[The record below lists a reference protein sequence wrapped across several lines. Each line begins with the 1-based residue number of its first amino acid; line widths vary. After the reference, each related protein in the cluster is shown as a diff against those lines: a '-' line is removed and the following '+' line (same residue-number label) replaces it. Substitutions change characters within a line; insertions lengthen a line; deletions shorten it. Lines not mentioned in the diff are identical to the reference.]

1 MGHDLGKIVVLGLL
15 GRTTNQ
21 RKTLALGRVQGRRSL
36 AEVAC
41 FGPEIVN
48 YYSVIYS
55 IIKVQFKD
63 MFIHS
68 GLPIYKKCRGT
79 NSIQGLLIADC

>member
-1 MGHDLGKIVVLGLL
+1 MRKIAVLGIL

-41 FGPEIVN
+41 FGPEIVKC
-48 YYSVIYS
+48 YSVIYS
-55 IIKVQFKD
+55 IIKVEFKY
-63 MFIHS
+63 MFHS
-68 GLPIYKKCRGT
+68 FIIVAFLYTRNAEGRTRYKAC
-79 NSIQGLLIADC
+79 